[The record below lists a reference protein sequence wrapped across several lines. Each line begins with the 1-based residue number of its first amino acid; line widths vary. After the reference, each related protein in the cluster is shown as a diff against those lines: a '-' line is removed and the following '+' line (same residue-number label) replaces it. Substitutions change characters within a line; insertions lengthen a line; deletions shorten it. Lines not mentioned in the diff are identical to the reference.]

1 MIRTILRTLVEYLD
15 PPRVI
20 HDRSGVSPYLS
31 RWYLFRSQRPTMPD
45 GSSPFNE
52 LGNPKVGVILPNV
65 NWSLYLHRFHRSDE
79 DGELHSHPFEWSVA
93 LILAGGYREER
104 RDNALGF
111 PSVRARDIKPW
122 TLNFIRHD
130 TFHRVDL
137 LEDDAWSLFLV
148 GPKTKSWGFWDRVT
162 GQYTEWREFL
172 RRRQT
177 PTIDEYCED
186 DVRAVAAV
194 KREDPLIDSL
204 IKTLDLLVS
213 EVRDLPGMTPQE
225 RLMQRIDFAYGNLA
239 CSTNHKPTRA
249 AFAKLAKDMGVTEK
263 RFIEWAGTK
272 EWWLPDLSVE
282 PRAS

>member
-104 RDNALGF
+104 RVTMSY
-111 PSVRARDIKPW
+111 PWKIVKRDVKPW

-137 LEDDAWSLFLV
+137 LEHDAWSLFLV
-148 GPKTKSWGFWDRVT
+148 GPKTKSRPRSRRTIRLEQKVDSGTDQQYVT
-162 GQYTEWREFL
+162 DLGQRGDTGGGGE
-172 RRRQT
+172 
-177 PTIDEYCED
+177 
-186 DVRAVAAV
+186 AA
-194 KREDPLIDSL
+194 
-204 IKTLDLLVS
+204 
-213 EVRDLPGMTPQE
+213 
-225 RLMQRIDFAYGNLA
+225 
-239 CSTNHKPTRA
+239 
-249 AFAKLAKDMGVTEK
+249 
-263 RFIEWAGTK
+263 
-272 EWWLPDLSVE
+272 
-282 PRAS
+282 

>member
-104 RDNALGF
+104 RDNTWGF
-111 PSVRARDIKPW
+111 PSVGARDVKPW

-177 PTIDEYCED
+177 PTIDEYRED
-186 DVRAVAAV
+186 DVRDID
-194 KREDPLIDSL
+194 KYREDY
-204 IKTLDLLVS
+204 
-213 EVRDLPGMTPQE
+213 VRAVRVVE
-225 RLMQRIDFAYGNLA
+225 RVFRGILTSA
-239 CSTNHKPTRA
+239 H
-249 AFAKLAKDMGVTEK
+249 
-263 RFIEWAGTK
+263 
-272 EWWLPDLSVE
+272 E
-282 PRAS
+282 PR

>member
-104 RDNALGF
+104 RDNSLPYGSLTPTLF
-111 PSVRARDIKPW
+111 RNKVVKKDVKPW

-162 GQYTEWREFL
+162 GQYTEWREFFGHEWRPATSTRGRC
-172 RRRQT
+172 RR
-177 PTIDEYCED
+177 P
-186 DVRAVAAV
+186 
-194 KREDPLIDSL
+194 
-204 IKTLDLLVS
+204 
-213 EVRDLPGMTPQE
+213 
-225 RLMQRIDFAYGNLA
+225 A
-239 CSTNHKPTRA
+239 CPATR
-249 AFAKLAKDMGVTEK
+249 
-263 RFIEWAGTK
+263 
-272 EWWLPDLSVE
+272 S
-282 PRAS
+282 